1 MAEDMTSESS
11 SRDSVASVETVHSQ
25 RTVTLILAGLLA
37 GLVLGFMDVTI
48 VSTAG
53 PTIVSELGGLSL
65 YAWVFSAFL
74 IVQTVTIPIFGKLS
88 DLYGRKRLFLLGIV
102 VFMAGSVLSGAS
114 RSIYELILFRAVQG
128 LGFGAFVPT
137 TIAIAGDMFPPERR
151 GRVQGLLFSVNG
163 IAFAIAPAVGSFLT
177 ETISWRWIFYI
188 NLPVGVVSLVLIMAS
203 LKESRAANASAF
215 SDWLGTSTLVGFLG
229 VLMLGL
235 FLGGSTFAWSSWAE
249 VSLFA
254 GSALLFLGFVIAE
267 RRAREPVLPPRLFRI
282 RNVSAATAVNLLR
295 AVVFF
300 AIIAYVPLF
309 AAAVLGGSV
318 GDVRNVIYGFTLP
331 LTGGILVSGTAISKL
346 GFRKLALIGA
356 AIVSVGLLPLTLVR
370 PAPSLV
376 QLIVIGIPLGF
387 GNGMMIPATIVAFQ
401 NSVQKGEIGI
411 ASGLATFTLNL
422 GGAIGVSILG
432 AIQASIFASTQSALL
447 AITPSGGAAIVR
459 EAFSQSILVLFWIIL
474 GVSVATLAT
483 TLSMEQRRAE
493 RKTVKPGTI

>member
-1 MAEDMTSESS
+1 METSETSTGS
-11 SRDSVASVETVHSQ
+11 HLATGETAPSR

-37 GLVLGFMDVTI
+37 GLLLGFMDVTI

-53 PTIVSELGGLSL
+53 PTIIAELGGLSL
-65 YAWVFSAFL
+65 YTWVFSAFL

-102 VFMAGSVLSGAS
+102 VFMVGSVLSGAS
-114 RSIYELILFRAVQG
+114 QNIYELILFRAVQG

-188 NLPVGVVSLVLIMAS
+188 NLPVGVVSLALILSS
-203 LKESRAANASAF
+203 LKESRAPNASGF
-215 SDWLGTSTLVGFLG
+215 NDWLGTSTLVGFLG
-229 VLMLGL
+229 LLMLGL
-235 FLGGSTFAWSSWAE
+235 FLGGSTFAWESWAE
-249 VSLFA
+249 VALFA
-254 GSALLFLGFVIAE
+254 GSALLFAGFIIAE
-267 RRAREPVLPPRLFRI
+267 RRAREPVLPLHLFRT
-282 RNVSAATAVNLLR
+282 RNVSAGTAVNLLR
-295 AVVFF
+295 SVVFF
-300 AIIAYVPLF
+300 AIIAFVPLF
-309 AAAVLGGSV
+309 AAAVLGGAV

-331 LTGGILVSGTAISKL
+331 LTGGILVSGAAISRV
-346 GFRKLALIGA
+346 GFKRLAFIGA
-356 AIVSVGLLPLTLVR
+356 AIVFGGLLLLTSVR
-370 PAPSLV
+370 PAPTLL
-376 QLIVIGIPLGF
+376 QLIIIGAPLGF

-401 NSVQKGEIGI
+401 NSVRKGEIGI

-432 AIQASIFASTQSALL
+432 AIQASTFASTLSALL
-447 AITPSGGAAIVR
+447 AINPSGGPAIVR
-459 EAFSQSILVLFWIIL
+459 EAFSQSILVVFWIIL

-483 TLSMEQRRAE
+483 TLAMKRFQAEERR
-493 RKTVKPGTI
+493 TGPPS